1 MRRGYIGYRDVNGNL
16 DFINIQNDTFKCEI
30 LQLSVYMLQ
39 TEASNQLYADN
50 EVFLFQQQREE

>member
-30 LQLSVYMLQ
+30 LQLCVYMLQ

>member
-1 MRRGYIGYRDVNGNL
+1 MRRGYIGYRDVNGSL

-30 LQLSVYMLQ
+30 LQLCVYMLQ